1 MSGNIRFPNITGG
14 TDTAKLVQIQSYLH
28 QLVQELNYSLAN
40 IEAGG
45 NGKVLM
51 TGSAGG
57 TTDAEKKEDARATF
71 NAIKAL
77 IIKSADVVNAYYDVI
92 SKRLEGV
99 YVAESDFGTYAE
111 QTAQDIKANS
121 TSITSLYTNVQS
133 ISTDIKDVEDML
145 VEVNARIK
153 SGLLYYDEDGLPV
166 YGLEIGQRTKFDD
179 VEIFN
184 KYARFTS
191 DRLSFYDQN
200 DNEVA
205 YISDKKLYIT
215 HIQVTGSYQMSEFV
229 DTVLGDGSIVTRW
242 IGHGGDE

>member
-40 IEAGG
+40 IETGG

-51 TGSAGG
+51 TGIAGG

-121 TSITSLYTNVQS
+121 TSITSLYDNMQA
-133 ISTDIKDVEDML
+133 ISTDIKGVEDML

>member
-1 MSGNIRFPNITGG
+1 MSGNIRFPNITGD

-40 IEAGG
+40 IETGG

-57 TTDAEKKEDARATF
+57 TADVEKKEDARATF

-77 IIKSADVVNAYYDVI
+77 IIKSADVFNAYYDVI

-99 YVAESDFGTYAE
+99 YVAESDFGTYVE
-111 QTAQDIKANS
+111 QTAQNIKANS
-121 TSITSLYTNVQS
+121 TSITSLYDNMQA